1 MADEAGQQS
10 RDDKIAELR
19 AKAEAMKAARAA
31 AQTGAVGGTTQAAAK
46 PAAPSNALDVPVSSL
61 NPGGRPGAPP
71 KTPAV
76 TAHGTINNSVE
87 IRGEATEDEN
97 LKKLLGGLGAYQNPV
112 RGNAWQVDYR
122 YYAEARRR
130 LEAAGYQVAE
140 KDYLN
145 RPIKD
150 WSPTSRGWTRTQS

>member
-1 MADEAGQQS
+1 MADEAGQQA
-10 RDDKIAELR
+10 RDEKIAAMK
-19 AKAEAMKAARAA
+19 AKVEAMKAARAA
-31 AQTGAVGGTTQAAAK
+31 AQTTGAGGAAAAAAK
-46 PAAPSNALDVPVSSL
+46 PAAASNALDVPVSSL

-71 KTPAV
+71 KAAAL
-76 TAHGTINNSVE
+76 TARGTINNSVE
-87 IRGEATEDEN
+87 IRGDATEDEN

-130 LEAAGYQVAE
+130 LEAAGYKVAE
-140 KDYLN
+140 QDYLN